1 MSEHQRM
8 FEIALCENELDIVI
22 EALIERSTWTACP
35 VTARQ
40 LHDLAHK
47 FLPGSF
53 LPDHSPARSRNGGQ
67 DTRTT
72 YRAARVRVT

>member
-8 FEIALCENELDIVI
+8 YEITLCEDELDTVI
-22 EALIERSTWTACP
+22 EALIERSASTDCP
-35 VTARQ
+35 VTASQ

-47 FLPGSF
+47 FLPCC
-53 LPDHSPARSRNGGQ
+53 LLHDHSPARSRNRGR
-67 DTRTT
+67 DRRAT